1 MVFIDSAMKIIVTY
15 IIILNCIKKK
25 TYLCCLKHIILFSK
39 CQDSIIIDI
48 HTMKAL
54 LPN

>member
-1 MVFIDSAMKIIVTY
+1 M
-15 IIILNCIKKK
+15 KKK
-25 TYLCCLKHIILFSK
+25 TYLYCVLNTIYSK

-48 HTMKAL
+48 LTTKEL